1 MHFETQR
8 LPEKTPDLLAIIF
21 RSDYRWLINRL
32 RRSIARDC
40 EAEDI
45 ASEAFVRLA
54 AMPNLTHVREP
65 RAMLTTLAKRVL
77 FENWRRRDLERAWLS
92 ALASAPE
99 HSHPSPEDQEIL
111 LEALMAIDQALE
123 GLSVK
128 ARQAFLYSQLDG
140 LTYAQI
146 AQHLGVSVSM
156 VRKYITSALTQ
167 CYLATALPTEQ
178 GK

>member
-1 MHFETQR
+1 MNSETQR
-8 LPEKTPDLLAIIF
+8 LPGKTTDLLSLIF
-21 RSDYRWLINRL
+21 RSDYRWLISRL
-32 RRSIARDC
+32 RRSLARDC
-40 EAEDI
+40 EAEDV

-54 AMPNLTHVREP
+54 AMADLTNVREP

-99 HSHPSPEDQEIL
+99 HTHPSPEDQEIL
-111 LEALMAIDQALE
+111 LEALLAIDQALE

-140 LTYAQI
+140 LTYADI
-146 AQHLGVSVSM
+146 AQRLGVSVSM
-156 VRKYITSALTQ
+156 VRKYITSALTH
-167 CYLATALPTEQ
+167 CYLAAQSLEN
-178 GK
+178 GE